1 MTFLAALSLR
11 PSAIVSSR
19 GAPRLGP
26 RSTEWHESTL
36 EEQRWERADTSSQ
49 RWAIWGM
56 LCGALAAL
64 VLFAPASWLADALA
78 RSTGGRVMLTD
89 ARGSLWNGSAV
100 AVLAGGE
107 GSRDARALPGRL
119 EWQLRP
125 ALNGLRIE
133 LAQDCCLSERLRLT
147 LTPGIGH
154 ISLRLHGAPGWIG
167 QWPAPWLAGLGAPW
181 NTLQLGGALRL
192 ASPEGITLHRD
203 QGRWRID
210 GRATVDLLDMSS
222 RVSTL
227 DRLGSYR
234 LSLAS
239 DPGDAGRAQLE
250 LSTTD
255 GALQLSGRGEIGTG
269 GVHFRGEA
277 NTLGDPA
284 PLQNLL
290 NIIGRRDGARSVI
303 VIG

>member
-1 MTFLAALSLR
+1 MALLAALSLR
-11 PSAIVSSR
+11 PSATVSSR
-19 GAPRLGP
+19 GAPRLG

-36 EEQRWERADTSSQ
+36 EEMRWERADTSSR
-49 RWAIWGM
+49 RWAIWGT

-64 VLFAPASWLADALA
+64 VLFAPAAWLASSVA
-78 RSTGGRVMLTD
+78 SGTGGRVILAD
-89 ARGSLWNGSAV
+89 ASGSIWNGSAV

-107 GSRDARALPGRL
+107 GSRDARALPGRI
-119 EWQLRP
+119 EWKLRP
-125 ALNGLRIE
+125 ALNGLKIE
-133 LAQDCCLSERLRLT
+133 LAQDCCISERALLT
-147 LTPGIGH
+147 VTPGIGRV
-154 ISLRLHGAPGWIG
+154 SVKLHGAPGWIG
-167 QWPAPWLAGLGAPW
+167 QWPAQWLAGLGTPW

-192 ASPEGITLHRD
+192 SSPDGIALHGAK
-203 QGRWRID
+203 GRWRVD
-210 GRATVDLLDMSS
+210 GSATLDLLDVSS

-239 DPGDAGRAQLE
+239 DPGNAGRARLE

-255 GALQLSGRGEIGTG
+255 GALQLSGSGEIGAG
-269 GVHFRGEA
+269 GVRFRGEA
-277 NTLGDPA
+277 SAQGDPA